1 MAFENVKVYFD
12 GSHYIAIPYKAN
24 PNVKK
29 SSSLT
34 DLETDGR
41 TEAFEKAYKGA
52 KTDKKQNENQSSF
65 EVRFSLSMVDYTLA
79 NCKAAGLW
87 RVAPYEQRMSV
98 C

>member
-41 TEAFEKAYKGA
+41 TEAFEKPTRA
-52 KTDKKQNENQSSF
+52 
-65 EVRFSLSMVDYTLA
+65 
-79 NCKAAGLW
+79 
-87 RVAPYEQRMSV
+87 
-98 C
+98 